1 MGNDWILVGVD
12 GREGGDAAVR
22 YAAREAAMTGSG
34 VKLLHVAPA
43 LAYPVALDADADTA
57 PTGQDRRERVLVDA
71 AAVVRAILGDAPA
84 DRVVTTVEFGGR
96 AERILEASRG
106 CRLVVLGDQHR
117 PLLGRLATGS
127 VHGGVAARARVPV
140 VVVPASTA
148 STPFHGRM
156 VAAVK
161 SVDEWREHA
170 GRAMGIAK
178 DHGARLVLLHA
189 WDVPVMDDDLVAT
202 RALET
207 ERRAQHELREL
218 RAGRDKKYVDVP
230 VEIKV
235 VRGQAA
241 KAIVDASASS
251 DLVILTRR
259 TIVAAIGHLGG
270 TARAVLRESRCPV
283 LVLPP
288 AGLSDFSIEEGG
300 ELLAAANSSLDLD
313 SD

>member
-1 MGNDWILVGVD
+1 MGDDWILVGVD
-12 GREGGDAAVR
+12 GTEGGDAAVR

-34 VKLLHVAPA
+34 VKLLHVAPE
-43 LAYPVALDADADTA
+43 LAYPVALDAGAETA
-57 PTGQDRRERVLVDA
+57 PPGQDRRERVLVDA
-71 AAVVRAILGDAPA
+71 AAAVRAILGDAPA
-84 DRVVTTVEFGGR
+84 DRVVTMVEFGGR
-96 AERILEASRG
+96 TEHILEASRG
-106 CRLVVLGDQHR
+106 CRLVVLGDRHR

-127 VHGGVAARARVPV
+127 VHGGVVSRAQVPV
-140 VVVPASTA
+140 VVVPASTGSA
-148 STPFHGRM
+148 PLQGRM
-156 VAAVK
+156 IAAVK
-161 SVDEWREHA
+161 SADEWRDHV

-189 WDVPVMDDDLVAT
+189 WDVPVMYDDLVAT

-207 ERRAQHELREL
+207 ERRAQHELRDL
-218 RAGRDKKYVDVP
+218 RAGRDKKYVDLP

-241 KAIVDASASS
+241 KAIVDASAKS

-259 TIVAAIGHLGG
+259 SIVAAIGHLGG
-270 TARAVLRESRCPV
+270 TARTVLRESRCPV

-288 AGLSDFSIEEGG
+288 PGLPDFSIEERG
-300 ELLAAANSSLDLD
+300 ELLAAADGSIDLD